1 MPITPKRI
9 PILLKKFGGN
19 ESEGVYTKIVTD
31 ENKHEYE
38 ELLHYLEVDEIP
50 LIVCRFNPSDWT
62 MLTTKRVLSMNSEGL
77 RIMNLAELVYSNI
90 DIPGEIANGAKGWAD
105 FSKIIL
111 RDVNNKTFT
120 LVLEKRY
127 PFGGFL
133 QVLSS
138 IKGWFPKEK

>member
-1 MPITPKRI
+1 MAVTLKKI
-9 PILLKKFGGN
+9 PIVLKKFGGS
-19 ESEGVYTKIVTD
+19 ESQGVYTKIITD

-38 ELLHYLEVDEIP
+38 ELQHFLEGDEIP
-50 LIVCRFNPSDWT
+50 LIVCRFNASDWT
-62 MLTTKRVLSMNSEGL
+62 MLTTKRILSMNSEGL

-90 DIPGEIANGAKGWAD
+90 DMPGEVAHGAKGWAD

-120 LVLEKRY
+120 LTIEKGY

-133 QVLSS
+133 QVLTS
-138 IKGWFPKEK
+138 IRGWFPKEK